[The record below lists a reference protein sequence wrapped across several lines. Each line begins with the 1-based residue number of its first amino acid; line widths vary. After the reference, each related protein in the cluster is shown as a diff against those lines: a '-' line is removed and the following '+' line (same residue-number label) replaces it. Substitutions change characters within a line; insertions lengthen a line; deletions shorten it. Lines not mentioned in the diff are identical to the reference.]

1 MNGTTYSQDPS
12 MGFYTGNGPITTFTT
27 NANLHQLYP
36 SNNNIQRPIH
46 SNNNQQST
54 TANIYNFANGGS
66 TSADY
71 YNRIHAQIR
80 TNTPAI
86 QSNLNSTN
94 NQTNSNA
101 QKLHVHSPTPYTVKQ
116 PTTPAVSNGHKE
128 PTFLVVPAADM
139 NGTISPFQVVHKNYF
154 RDRSY

>member
-12 MGFYTGNGPITTFTT
+12 MGFYTGNGPINQYPTTFTT

-36 SNNNIQRPIH
+36 

-80 TNTPAI
+80 TNTPAN

-101 QKLHVHSPTPYTVKQ
+101 QKLHVHPPTTYPVKQ

-128 PTFLVVPAADM
+128 PTFLVVPAVDM
-139 NGTISPFQVVHKNYF
+139 SGTISPFQVIHKNYF